1 MHSSMRVYLSPP
13 LASSTTA
20 IHAKGRE
27 RHEETCCWK
36 PSNAM
41 SVLQKLH
48 SIDHKALLSHTLG
61 GRRPE
66 SLRFS
71 FPLNFAVSSCG
82 SNLVKGLAQ
91 MQGL

>member
-1 MHSSMRVYLSPP
+1 
-13 LASSTTA
+13 
-20 IHAKGRE
+20 
-27 RHEETCCWK
+27 
-36 PSNAM
+36 M